1 MIHLTRINRIPL
13 VLNSDLIEHVE
24 RTPDTVVSL
33 VSGLKLLVLET
44 PDEIVE
50 KIVQF
55 RRAVLSPDS
64 SKGYPA
70 FTAQNYSAPSRV
82 TKNNLGKGRE
92 E

>member
-13 VLNSDLIEHVE
+13 VLNSDLIEHIE

-50 KIVQF
+50 KVVQF

-64 SKGYPA
+64 SEGYLSL
-70 FTAQNYSAPSRV
+70 TAQNYSVPVHSR
-82 TKNNLGKGRE
+82 NSNDQRQLG
-92 E
+92 